1 MHRLGTAHILV
12 VLIFHREITMKKIII
27 ILLVL
32 LFSAPASA
40 TYFKK
45 VHTYGGDFGGDIW
58 YVSDVDGADTNG
70 TSGDIHFH
78 VVWRPLSD
86 DGFLEPAS

>member
-1 MHRLGTAHILV
+1 
-12 VLIFHREITMKKIII
+12 MKKLLLIIS
-27 ILLVL
+27 LLL
-32 LFSAPASA
+32 IASTA
-40 TYFKK
+40 YGQARFDK